1 MIRRRPRSTRTDT
14 LFPYTTIFRYKL
26 RLQEKLVFAG
36 AAAAVALVG
45 AAPAYAQSSDNQE
58 TSSIPEGQRDSQD
71 IVVTAQKRASRLA
84 DVPAAI
90 SAFSGAYIEERG
102 VSDFEGIVE
111 QTPEIGR
118 AHV

>member
-1 MIRRRPRSTRTDT
+1 MLRRPPRSTRPYT
-14 LFPYTTIFRYKL
+14 LFPYTTLFRS
-26 RLQEKLVFAG
+26 
-36 AAAAVALVG
+36 LVG

>member
-1 MIRRRPRSTRTDT
+1 MRISDW
-14 LFPYTTIFRYKL
+14 
-26 RLQEKLVFAG
+26 
-36 AAAAVALVG
+36 
-45 AAPAYAQSSDNQE
+45 SSDVC
-58 TSSIPEGQRDSQD
+58 SSDLD

-111 QTPEIGR
+111 QTPGVSITSDFGGSASKVISVRGLGGSDAYRPNRSEERRVGKEGVSTCR
-118 AHV
+118 SRGSQYH